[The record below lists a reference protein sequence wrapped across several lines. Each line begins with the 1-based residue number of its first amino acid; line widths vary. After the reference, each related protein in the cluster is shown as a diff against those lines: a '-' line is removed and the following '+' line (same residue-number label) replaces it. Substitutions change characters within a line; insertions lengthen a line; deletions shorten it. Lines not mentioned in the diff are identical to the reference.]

1 MIKYYGPNPKIIA
14 HIEHIC
20 NDKTKV
26 LELGPGLTPFSK
38 ATHFCGWDQGTQKID
53 SNQHTV
59 CDFSIQKLP
68 YADKEFDFIYCRHVL
83 EDLYNPFLLVEEMS
97 RVGKAGYIETPSPA
111 AELCKNID
119 CGDLYVPWRGYHHHN
134 SFVWEH
140 EGTLCFVKKFPIIEH
155 IFKLDEEG
163 VVKYLEE
170 YPHSWN
176 TYMVWNDTIPYKHFQ
191 HDVDF
196 KVKSLASSIS
206 KLYEGKNIKELA
218 ARGLQLDACCLGL
231 EACRLHLEQLGA

>member
-97 RVGKAGYIETPSPA
+97 RVGKTGYIETPSPL

-119 CGDLYVPWRGYHHHN
+119 CGDTDVPWRGYHHHN

-163 VVKYLEE
+163 L
-170 YPHSWN
+170 
-176 TYMVWNDTIPYKHFQ
+176 
-191 HDVDF
+191 
-196 KVKSLASSIS
+196 VKSLASSCV
-206 KLYEGKNIKELA
+206 KLYEGHKVLELA
-218 ARGLQLDACCLGL
+218 ACGLKLEACCSTL

>member
-119 CGDLYVPWRGYHHHN
+119 CGDSYAPWRGYHHHN

-176 TYMVWNDTIPYKHFQ
+176 TYMVWKDTIPYKHFQ

-196 KVKSLASSIS
+196 KITTTYGEFLIKNVLQQSIASNNNFYNNISL
-206 KLYEGKNIKELA
+206 LP
-218 ARGLQLDACCLGL
+218 
-231 EACRLHLEQLGA
+231 